1 MVKDYPQLAI
11 RVPPDTREL
20 LRALSKVTALP
31 QWRVLSDAVDT
42 YIRMHNI
49 DERALVELLVERAET
64 VLRRPGRTRR
74 AAAGAVTVPP
84 SRILHVDDNESMLFV
99 RSRYLREEGFD
110 VVEAQTGATALQ
122 LLDSSPPNL
131 VLLDVRLP
139 DANGLDICRRIKSDP
154 KLLGVKVVQISS
166 TFTSPRE
173 QLDGLETGGAD
184 IYLAEPVTRG
194 TLLSVIRRLLVS

>member
-42 YIRMHNI
+42 YIRTHNI

-64 VLRRPGRTRR
+64 VLRRPARTRR
-74 AAAGAVTVPP
+74 AAAGPVTVPP

-139 DANGLDICRRIKSDP
+139 DANGLDICRRIKTDP

-173 QLDGLETGGAD
+173 QLDGLQTGGAD

-194 TLLSVIRRLLVS
+194 TLLSVIRRLLVG